1 MTLLTRGGWML
12 LVGWLVVSCGGTAP
26 DSQERSVDGYLGAWD
41 VTVQGKDGDYPSW
54 FEVTRGPNGTLQGR
68 FVGRFGSARPIAKL
82 EVVEGELRF
91 SLPVQYESHP
101 TDLSFVG
108 RLEGEALVGTTNAE
122 DGSTIS
128 WRAVRAPA
136 LERSGEPQWGEP
148 VHLTAG
154 ELASLWRARHP
165 DLPNNWVLRDG
176 VLENTAK
183 GTDLITVQ
191 EFGDFKLQTE
201 FMYPAGSNGGIYL
214 RGRYEVQIQD
224 DYGKDPSSVFIG
236 GVYGFLTP
244 RVNAGKPAGE
254 WQTYEITLVGRTVT
268 IVLNG
273 ETIIDRQVIP
283 GITGGALD
291 ANEGEPGPLMLQG
304 DHGPVSFRNLVVV
317 PAL

>member
-1 MTLLTRGGWML
+1 MTTLTRTVWAL
-12 LVGWLVVSCGGTAP
+12 LAGVLAVSCTSSVP
-26 DSQERSVDGYLGAWD
+26 DSQGVPVDAYLGAWD
-41 VTVQGKDGDYPSW
+41 VTVQGKDGEYPSW
-54 FEVTRGPNGTLQGR
+54 FEVARGPDGTLQGR
-68 FVGRFGSARPIAKL
+68 FVGRFGSARPIAQL

-101 TDLSFVG
+101 TDLSFTG
-108 RLEGEALVGTTNAE
+108 RLEGDAIRGTTNAE
-122 DGSTIS
+122 DGSTIT
-128 WRAVRAPA
+128 WQAVRAPD
-136 LERSGEPQWGEP
+136 LERAGEPQWGEP
-148 VHLTAG
+148 INLTAG
-154 ELASLWRARHP
+154 ELTSLWKARHP

-176 VLENTAK
+176 ILDNTAK
-183 GTDLITVQ
+183 GTDLVTIQ
-191 EFGDFKLQTE
+191 QFGDFKLHAE

-224 DYGKDPSSVFIG
+224 DYGKEPSSVFIG

-254 WQTYEITLVGRTVT
+254 WQTYDITLVGRRVT

-273 ETIIDRQVIP
+273 ETVIEDQMIP

-291 ANEGEPGPLMLQG
+291 AREGEPGPLMLQG